1 VKDEIIKL
9 VDLRHYSSEGKCGVP
24 IVDLKNKLGI
34 EIDELNGFLNE
45 LHKEK
50 KIIVR
55 KGINSLLVFKKV

>member
-1 VKDEIIKL
+1 VKSEILKL
-9 VDLRHYSSEGKCGVP
+9 VDLRHYSSDGKCGVP

-55 KGINSLLVFKKV
+55 KGINSKLIFKKI